1 MTEEKLYEVI
11 EDIDDEYIREAKQA
25 QKRKTPK
32 WFKWGAMAASLC
44 LVVVGAAALLQKG
57 SNFPDAGSEYGMG
70 GAGSEMNY
78 GVWVGPA
85 TLVVEDVAS
94 AEVVSLTE
102 SDALSNPLAEYL
114 PKELPDGF
122 HYGRGSIYNTVMKDG
137 TEYNMLRVEYISGT
151 IPEQQF
157 TEDGGAIAPDPD
169 TVGDLFTVCIMNYE
183 PETGNGVYS
192 SADEVTVSSFES
204 SGSVCIRLDECYA
217 NIFYETSDP
226 EVVYEVVKDIGREN
240 TVYECAPLAPEET
253 DKDLESVSYI
263 EVMSGLTGQK
273 IQVKDADSVQ
283 MVMDNIESLEYEKQD
298 VAEDSEYAYRIRF
311 YNENDD
317 ELGRVYITEESG
329 QQISYE
335 GYYYSIEADL
345 TINVDY
351 LEELLKDAPP
361 AEPVAPDAEPA
372 Q

>member
-1 MTEEKLYEVI
+1 MTDEKLYEVI

-25 QKRKTPK
+25 RKKKTSK
-32 WFKWGAMAASLC
+32 WFKWGVMAASLC
-44 LVVVGAAALLQKG
+44 LAVVGAALLQKG
-57 SNFPDAGSEYGMG
+57 VNSPNAGSEHGAG
-70 GAGSEMNY
+70 GAGSEANY

-85 TLVVEDVAS
+85 TLVVEDIAS

-102 SDALSNPLAEYL
+102 SEVLSNPLAEHL

-122 HYGRGSIYNTVMKDG
+122 HYGRGSVYNTVMKDG
-137 TEYNMLRVEYISGT
+137 TEYNMLRVEYITGT
-151 IPEQQF
+151 IPEPQF
-157 TEDGGAIAPDPD
+157 TEDGGAIAQNPDM
-169 TVGDLFTVCIMNYE
+169 TGDLFTVCIMNYE
-183 PETGNGVYS
+183 PETRNGVYS
-192 SADEVTVSSFES
+192 SADEVTVSLFES
-204 SGSVCIRLDECYA
+204 NGSACIRLDECYA

-226 EVVYEVVKDIGREN
+226 AVVFEVVKDMGREN
-240 TVYECAPLAPEET
+240 TVYECAPLAPTET

-263 EVMSGLTGQK
+263 EVMSGSTGQK
-273 IQVKDADSVQ
+273 IRVKDADSVQ

-298 VAEDSEYAYRIRF
+298 ASEDSEYAYRIRF

-317 ELGRVYITEESG
+317 ELGRMYITEESG

-335 GYYYSIEADL
+335 GYYYSIEAGL
-345 TINVDY
+345 AINVDY

-361 AEPVAPDAEPA
+361 AEPVAPDEEPE